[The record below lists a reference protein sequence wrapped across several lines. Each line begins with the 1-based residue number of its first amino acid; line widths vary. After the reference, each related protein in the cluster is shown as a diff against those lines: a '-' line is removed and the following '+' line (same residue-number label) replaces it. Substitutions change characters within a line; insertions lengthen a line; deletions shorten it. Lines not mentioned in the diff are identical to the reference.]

1 MKSISNWGNT
11 PTVKSNVIPFHTIE
25 QLREII
31 LNSKTAIPRGM
42 GRSYGDSGLGN
53 TIISTTEFNQ
63 IKSFD
68 DSKGHIICE
77 SGVTL
82 DSIISRI
89 LPSGWFLPV
98 SPGTK
103 FVSIGGAV
111 SANVHGKNHHIKGSL
126 SHHIHYID
134 VMLSDGSIVRASK
147 DNESD
152 LFYNT
157 CGGMGLTGI
166 ITEVSMQL
174 IPVESAFIRQ
184 KTIQANHLAEIMDYF
199 ETYQDWTYSVAWID
213 CLSKG
218 AKLGRSVLM
227 LGEHAKPTELRKK
240 SLNSPFNINVKGT
253 PQNQQDRIAVKCFE
267 MVKTMFNKEYSELI
281 KLFYGISVSE
291 IQSQTGNSYSSNP
304 EPFNL
309 LSLPIPSKRTV
320 NLHDCFDLYTKVE
333 VMEGDNAWYNDKTKE
348 KESVNMFVHF
358 WMLPEIL
365 IVDLKRFNNMS
376 RKNNQ
381 LVEFPLENL
390 DLSKYICGYNKE
402 SYIYDLYGVCNH
414 MGGTMGGHYT
424 AFVKTADNKWYHFND
439 THVNEVTNVKQII
452 TSHAYCFFYR
462 KKN

>member
-184 KTIQANHLAEIMDYF
+184 E
-199 ETYQDWTYSVAWID
+199 
-213 CLSKG
+213 
-218 AKLGRSVLM
+218 
-227 LGEHAKPTELRKK
+227 
-240 SLNSPFNINVKGT
+240 VK
-253 PQNQQDRIAVKCFE
+253 E
-267 MVKTMFNKEYSELI
+267 
-281 KLFYGISVSE
+281 
-291 IQSQTGNSYSSNP
+291 
-304 EPFNL
+304 
-309 LSLPIPSKRTV
+309 
-320 NLHDCFDLYTKVE
+320 
-333 VMEGDNAWYNDKTKE
+333 
-348 KESVNMFVHF
+348 
-358 WMLPEIL
+358 
-365 IVDLKRFNNMS
+365 
-376 RKNNQ
+376 
-381 LVEFPLENL
+381 
-390 DLSKYICGYNKE
+390 
-402 SYIYDLYGVCNH
+402 
-414 MGGTMGGHYT
+414 
-424 AFVKTADNKWYHFND
+424 
-439 THVNEVTNVKQII
+439 
-452 TSHAYCFFYR
+452 
-462 KKN
+462 